1 MSGYKDLRPTVL
13 ITGIT
18 GYLGSQVCLHFL
30 NDGNFHVRG
39 TVRSLNRREK
49 IEPLIKAFGPLFSY
63 LEIVEADLLDEAS
76 LIKAAAGCNY
86 IVHTASPFY
95 IDKPKDE

>member
-1 MSGYKDLRPTVL
+1 M
-13 ITGIT
+13 
-18 GYLGSQVCLHFL
+18 
-30 NDGNFHVRG
+30 RG

-63 LEIVEADLLDEAS
+63 LEIVEADLIDEAS